1 MTENIGVHT
10 DHSSNEV
17 RRIRSAYAERERTH
31 KSNEGNPGRQRLLRE
46 RNDTLERILTER
58 FQHPLSQCRV
68 LDVGCGHGGLL
79 GWFHERGVKPGD
91 LYGVDLLPNRI
102 RIARETFPAF
112 TLLEGNAE
120 QLSFP
125 DDWFDLVLVFTV
137 FSSIL
142 DVAMARSVAQN
153 IGRVLTSRGVVVWYD
168 MRYPNP
174 WNPAI
179 RAMTKSRI
187 RELFPSFELQLEPSS
202 LLPLVA
208 HQLGRL
214 TDRTYPLL
222 ASIPILRSHYIGLL
236 RPSRG
241 PGIAQPSTNPS
252 AFAAPDNPRNTG
264 RSIRAIARIHACAS
278 KWMVQPG
285 LRRAC
290 RARPFQD
297 RAGRQARDDDGLLN
311 TNDRS
316 LADAG
321 ARDELIFAN

>member
-1 MTENIGVHT
+1 MRIMTENIGVHT

-46 RNDTLERILTER
+46 RNDTLERILAER
-58 FQHPLSQCRV
+58 FHHPLSQCRV

-102 RIARETFPAF
+102 RIARQTFPAF
-112 TLLEGNAE
+112 TFFEGNAE
-120 QLSFP
+120 QLDFP
-125 DDWFDLVLVFTV
+125 DDWFDLVSVFTV

-142 DVAMARSVAQN
+142 DVAMARSVARN

-202 LLPLVA
+202 LLPPVA
-208 HQLGRL
+208 HRLGRL
-214 TDRTYPLL
+214 TDQAYPLL

-236 RPSRG
+236 RPSL
-241 PGIAQPSTNPS
+241 PS
-252 AFAAPDNPRNTG
+252 ANSSAVSFQSGTGGPR
-264 RSIRAIARIHACAS
+264 
-278 KWMVQPG
+278 
-285 LRRAC
+285 
-290 RARPFQD
+290 
-297 RAGRQARDDDGLLN
+297 
-311 TNDRS
+311 
-316 LADAG
+316 
-321 ARDELIFAN
+321 